1 MNKTKF
7 TPGPWMI
14 GFKHDEMGVIAP
26 GPVAIADCNY
36 DPALSESEKQANAR
50 LIAAAPE
57 MLEALKNAYA
67 LISEIPLNKNGEI
80 ERAILKNYHDLESI
94 IEKAIGES
102 YPEYPASHAASFTAM
117 AKNAG
122 KN

>member
-57 MLEALKNAYA
+57 MLEALRGMMEWARRVKEINPGMEVFSAISAIRKA
-67 LISEIPLNKNGEI
+67 L
-80 ERAILKNYHDLESI
+80 
-94 IEKAIGES
+94 GES

-117 AKNAG
+117 AKNAE
-122 KN
+122 NN